1 MQPEQ
6 SIPADRDLAD
16 ATRETV
22 MRYHLSWKHRDI
34 DAVMALYHPEVE
46 YNDFFQ
52 NRRMRLADLREY
64 VEATMPKGP
73 DESLEHTDRIR
84 FDGDTAFIQ
93 YRLRVTL
100 SGRLASFRASEA
112 ITVRDGLIWRISE
125 YASLVHESGGGAQA
139 GGDGRPPASRLGLS
153 AKQLS
158 LLARDLEHYF
168 QQAQP
173 YLDPDLDLTQ
183 VANATGYTAQPDFL
197 PAQPGAR
204 PELLPVRQPDP
215 PATPA
220 RPAFRRA
227 ARTGRRTGLRRRLQ
241 FAVGLLPLLPPAH
254 RPVSARIPEA
264 PVVAPLRFPSGPA
277 RTTGAQHLPT
287 LAAFPFP
294 LAMEP
299 SMSAWR
305 HLSLWMN
312 QLDDPLEA
320 RPSLE
325 ESLEVDVAI
334 VGAGYTGLWTA
345 YYLKRRAPQLR
356 VAIVE
361 AETAGFGASGRNGG
375 WLMGNLLG
383 EDGLLAG
390 LPPERRR
397 AGYDLLHGI
406 PDEVARVL
414 QEEGI
419 DCDYRKGGVLY
430 CAARY
435 LEQERR
441 LRAYLHDLY
450 AEGLDESDY
459 RWLTPQE
466 LDQQLRIPGS
476 YRAIHSPHCA
486 TIQPARLAR
495 GLARAVERLGV
506 RLFEKSRVLHWQR
519 GLLRTERGELRAEWI
534 VPAVEGYAASLP
546 PLGHYQLPVQSLL
559 VATEPLPSSV
569 WAEIGL
575 ERGQAFSEFSR
586 QVTYGQRTADDRLA
600 FGARGGYRFG
610 GKLRSDFS
618 LDDEEVGLRRYL
630 FGELFPLLKDARI
643 SHTWGG
649 NLGMARRFRPHMLL
663 DRASGIA
670 LSGGYGGEGVGASNL
685 GGRTLAA
692 LILGEDSELLRQPWV
707 LGERPLDSLARWEPE
722 PCRWLGYNA
731 IIRSFVHEDR
741 VLADPHS
748 APWRRSLA
756 QTLAAGMESLMR

>member
-1 MQPEQ
+1 
-6 SIPADRDLAD
+6 
-16 ATRETV
+16 
-22 MRYHLSWKHRDI
+22 
-34 DAVMALYHPEVE
+34 
-46 YNDFFQ
+46 
-52 NRRMRLADLREY
+52 
-64 VEATMPKGP
+64 
-73 DESLEHTDRIR
+73 
-84 FDGDTAFIQ
+84 
-93 YRLRVTL
+93 
-100 SGRLASFRASEA
+100 
-112 ITVRDGLIWRISE
+112 
-125 YASLVHESGGGAQA
+125 
-139 GGDGRPPASRLGLS
+139 
-153 AKQLS
+153 
-158 LLARDLEHYF
+158 
-168 QQAQP
+168 
-173 YLDPDLDLTQ
+173 
-183 VANATGYTAQPDFL
+183 
-197 PAQPGAR
+197 
-204 PELLPVRQPDP
+204 
-215 PATPA
+215 
-220 RPAFRRA
+220 
-227 ARTGRRTGLRRRLQ
+227 
-241 FAVGLLPLLPPAH
+241 
-254 RPVSARIPEA
+254 
-264 PVVAPLRFPSGPA
+264 
-277 RTTGAQHLPT
+277 
-287 LAAFPFP
+287 
-294 LAMEP
+294 
-299 SMSAWR
+299 MSAWR

-435 LEQERR
+435 PEQERR

-476 YRAIHSPHCA
+476 YGAIHSPHCA

-586 QVTYGQRTADDRLA
+586 QVTYGQRTADEPATTETPRRDLRHGRQLQRQSGGTAECLPEIARLDERSQVLRAARTPLAEGPRLA
-600 FGARGGYRFG
+600 
-610 GKLRSDFS
+610 
-618 LDDEEVGLRRYL
+618 
-630 FGELFPLLKDARI
+630 
-643 SHTWGG
+643 
-649 NLGMARRFRPHMLL
+649 LG
-663 DRASGIA
+663 DASGGQADHPGVRFVAKVAGFI
-670 LSGGYGGEGVGASNL
+670 GGGV
-685 GGRTLAA
+685 
-692 LILGEDSELLRQPWV
+692 
-707 LGERPLDSLARWEPE
+707 
-722 PCRWLGYNA
+722 
-731 IIRSFVHEDR
+731 
-741 VLADPHS
+741 
-748 APWRRSLA
+748 
-756 QTLAAGMESLMR
+756 